1 MRPGGL
7 VVAGCLALATM
18 SAGVEAEPSPAMA
31 PAAAPAPPVIG
42 LGFWIAKGG
51 IEVTDVEPG
60 SAAEKAGIV
69 VGMLITKVNGTALG
83 DLSVDE
89 VERLV
94 GGLEGEI
101 VFVIREKGEV
111 RLRKAPISLAGR

>member
-1 MRPGGL
+1 MPQCGL
-7 VVAGCLALATM
+7 VAAGCLALATVP
-18 SAGVEAEPSPAMA
+18 AGLCAQTA
-31 PAAAPAPPVIG
+31 PVATPAPPVIG

-51 IEVTDVEPG
+51 IKVSDVEPG

-69 VGMLITKVNGTALG
+69 VGMLITRVNGTALG

-94 GGLEGEI
+94 GGLDGEI
-101 VFVIREKGEV
+101 VFAIREKGEV
-111 RLRKAPISLAGR
+111 RLRKAPISLGGR

>member
-7 VVAGCLALATM
+7 VVAGCLTLATM
-18 SAGVEAEPSPAMA
+18 SAGVEAETA
-31 PAAAPAPPVIG
+31 PESSEVATPAPSVIG

-51 IEVTDVEPG
+51 IEVSDVEPG

-101 VFVIREKGEV
+101 VFVIRDKGEV